1 MHAHSTRARAST
13 APACPGWGPGRP
25 SRPSASEQPWLAG
38 LRVGVG
44 NYSASSISS
53 AWLVQSIRA
62 CLCCVVGWLWWVRWH
77 GRGYRQQAVTRS
89 RQGKG
94 QCMHTAP
101 DTACPAARY
110 APVCETGWYMYAW
123 GASSP
128 GSKDRTLPLSSQKA
142 RTHATEAKASDP
154 VWMGVGVGGSGSEAA
169 SCESAQTR
177 TRVSPNRG
185 RSIDRSTS
193 SSRPL
198 ILCDVG
204 CVWRACLPLL
214 AGSERTTILGSSSS
228 IDLGR
233 GRSIRTQS
241 KRQPG
246 VWFQA
251 TAQKPE
257 TQSKTACWRRPGPG
271 RPARHVGDCSSGCP
285 LRASN
290 QGAPGAIFLLVARFF
305 SISRRPGLR
314 TRHPQESTQGY
325 RLRLTQTW
333 GGCMVACPFVG
344 VEVSTPPPA
353 SCPGSGDR

>member
-1 MHAHSTRARAST
+1 MGEVIGSRQSRA
-13 APACPGWGPGRP
+13 
-25 SRPSASEQPWLAG
+25 
-38 LRVGVG
+38 VDK
-44 NYSASSISS
+44 
-53 AWLVQSIRA
+53 
-62 CLCCVVGWLWWVRWH
+62 
-77 GRGYRQQAVTRS
+77 GRGSACIQPQTQPAQLPATHRYVKLV
-89 RQGKG
+89 GI
-94 QCMHTAP
+94 CMPGGRRRLDPRTALYP
-101 DTACPAARY
+101 
-110 APVCETGWYMYAW
+110 
-123 GASSP
+123 SP
-128 GSKDRTLPLSSQKA
+128 PKRHA
-142 RTHATEAKASDP
+142 RTRPKQRPPILFGWVWGLVGAGQKRP
-154 VWMGVGVGGSGSEAA
+154 VVNQPRPEH
-169 SCESAQTR
+169 ESP
-177 TRVSPNRG
+177 PNRG